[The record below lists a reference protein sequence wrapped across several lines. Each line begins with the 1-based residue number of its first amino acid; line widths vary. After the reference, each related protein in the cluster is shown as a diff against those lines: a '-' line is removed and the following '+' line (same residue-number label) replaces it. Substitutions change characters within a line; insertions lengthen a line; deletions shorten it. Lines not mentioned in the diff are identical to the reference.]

1 MLLVLWFMV
10 PLAEF
15 TKGCVQPFLYKF
27 DATKLKVEEDTST
40 FEAQAKEDKSA
51 LEDLFSYKGWP
62 WSESLLWVSHHCRNP
77 NWTGRAKVCQSWRGW
92 TNTTHQ
98 KSLELEDLMQL
109 SYSKVEDTAKALS
122 RSLFDIE
129 ILFGY
134 MFGNMQFSVKNF
146 LLQCNL
152 DTCFIYIHI
161 L

>member
-1 MLLVLWFMV
+1 
-10 PLAEF
+10 
-15 TKGCVQPFLYKF
+15 
-27 DATKLKVEEDTST
+27 
-40 FEAQAKEDKSA
+40 
-51 LEDLFSYKGWP
+51 
-62 WSESLLWVSHHCRNP
+62 
-77 NWTGRAKVCQSWRGW
+77 
-92 TNTTHQ
+92 
-98 KSLELEDLMQL
+98 MQL